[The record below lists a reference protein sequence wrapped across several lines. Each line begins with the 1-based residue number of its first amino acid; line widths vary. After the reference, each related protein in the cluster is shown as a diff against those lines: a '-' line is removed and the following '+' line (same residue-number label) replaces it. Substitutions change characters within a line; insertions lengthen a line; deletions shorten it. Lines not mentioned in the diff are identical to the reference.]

1 MAAFGYMQGA
11 SCWPFL
17 LVVCSSSACAVSYV
31 IAVLRGDVEA
41 IWPFISD
48 TGTTPPESCIFG
60 LMTSITAMA
69 GVATMYAR
77 YKFIE
82 RLIERTGGARPML
95 NKIALGFGLLS
106 CLGMNIVATFQE
118 TVETYVHDAGALLFF
133 VTGVVYIVLQ
143 TWISW
148 QAFPYGSTRAV
159 CRTRSLISCV
169 AVLALF
175 PTVIC
180 AILVGKSDDIR
191 WKGDEKNYGFH
202 LASAVCEWTVAFS
215 FIFYFFTYIREF
227 TLFTMT
233 VKAELVE
240 QN

>member
-1 MAAFGYMQGA
+1 MMEGTG
-11 SCWPFL
+11 FL
-17 LVVCSSSACAVSYV
+17 PAILVIVSSGTFIINYV
-31 IAVLRGDVEA
+31 IAIIKGHIDV
-41 IWPFISD
+41 IFPYISD